1 MPGRSHRRRL
11 GLWRSN
17 HHLRLLLQRLRRRR
31 RHRLLWRGRN
41 DASTTPA
48 RHSSSSSRRSLLLV
62 LLLLDLHPLLHQLQ
76 RLSAFPR
83 GLAPVS
89 ASRTHGFGRAS
100 VCLFDLESVSKSNA
114 ISSPRPCTANSHFR
128 SHLNNDVANI
138 KLLKLQLKANNNNTA
153 AKSQRQGT
161 P

>member
-1 MPGRSHRRRL
+1 MPGRSQRRRL
-11 GLWRSN
+11 ALRRSN
-17 HHLRLLLQRLRRRR
+17 HHLRLLLQRLRRW
-31 RHRLLWRGRN
+31 RHRLRLRGRN
-41 DASTTPA
+41 DPSTAPA
-48 RHSSSSSRRSLLLV
+48 RHSSSSRRSLLLV